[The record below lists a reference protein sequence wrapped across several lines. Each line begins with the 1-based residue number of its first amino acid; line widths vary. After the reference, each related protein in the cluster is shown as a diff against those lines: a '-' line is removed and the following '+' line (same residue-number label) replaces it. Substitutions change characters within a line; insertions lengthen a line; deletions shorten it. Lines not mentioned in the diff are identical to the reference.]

1 MPYVELHA
9 HSSYSFLDGASLP
22 EELAVRAAEL
32 GYPALAL
39 TDHDGVYGSL
49 EFAHAAKH
57 FGVRP
62 ITGAELTLAD
72 RSHVTVLVETAKG
85 YANLCRLITAAH
97 AHTRPEGKETQPPAD
112 PALDQAL
119 LEELNEGLVCLSGCA
134 RHGLAVRNPNGAAR
148 LARAF
153 GRERFFV
160 ELQRPYERGDARRNA
175 GLRDL
180 AASLGVPTIVTG
192 DVHAHHLRRA
202 ALQDVL
208 VAIRHRS
215 SLDGCEAERR
225 GNHECVLLS
234 PAEMVERF
242 PEDRAA
248 VARTVELAER
258 LRFDLTEELGY
269 RYPDFS
275 DSPEPAIV
283 QLAHV
288 CKRTFEDRYPRG
300 HKLRREA
307 RARLDEELKLIDEL
321 GLAGFFLL
329 HWDVLELA
337 RECALEVRG
346 RDSPRHA
353 LPPGRG
359 RGSSVGSLVCYL
371 TGLSHVD
378 PVGAELSLGRFLNRE
393 LDSVPDIDLDFPRD
407 IREKLIVAVT
417 ERYGRE
423 HAALVAS
430 FSTYRSRGAIRDVG
444 KALGLPYA
452 ELERIARVSE
462 GWNAKRVAEELQ
474 QLPDAD
480 RKLLSPRWRAFGE
493 LCHEI
498 AGLPRHISQHPGGMV
513 ISSRPL
519 VELVPVQP
527 AAMAG
532 RQMCQWDKDSC
543 ADAGFLK
550 IDLLGL
556 GMLSAVEDCVDQIA
570 RLQGKPIDLSRIPL
584 DDKAVYEEIQ
594 RADTIGDFQIE
605 SRAQMQS
612 LLRTRPENIDD
623 LTVQVALVR
632 PGPIQGKA
640 VHPYIEHRQRLRED
654 PSFVPPVDHP
664 LLADCLRSTLG
675 VVVFQDQVLEVAI
688 ALAGFSVGEAEG
700 LRRAMS
706 RKRSH
711 DALEAYRERF
721 VEGAL
726 RKGVDAETADMV
738 YDKLVGFSGF
748 GFPKSH
754 AAAFGLLA
762 YQSAWLRHHYPAE
775 FLCALLNAQPMGFYP
790 PATLVR
796 DGQRRGV
803 ETRPP
808 DVNVSA
814 AKCAVEDGAVRI
826 GIDYVNGIG
835 EDRGGGCRRG
845 ARAGANRSP
854 SVRDLAQRTQLSE
867 HGLETL
873 IVAGACDCFELPR
886 RQLLWQLGLVPR
898 SQSVPG
904 SGGEEKQLALPLDP
918 TAATPELPEP
928 TVWERM
934 LADYRTTNLS
944 VGVHPHGAP
953 ACASAGW
960 RDLLARPRERAGP
973 RAGGDRGN
981 GCRTAAAR
989 DRERRRLHADRGRVR
1004 PGQPDRA
1011 AVGLRQ
1017 APSDRPRRAAHP
1029 RARPL
1034 RTDRAQ
1040 PERPRPLARDTRAAR
1055 APDLAGVRSGRQP
1068 ARAPTT
1074 SATADSVGLRRLLIG
1089 SRCSIERPS
1098 CALRLKAVLTSAT
1111 WVNACGKLPSW
1122 RRVSGSHS
1130 SASRPRSLRR
1140 SRSRSKDLLGLVVP
1154 SLEREIVGEPEGA
1167 REERALAGRQPV
1179 DGPCLFVV
1187 RCTGRRARR
1196 ARGHARSPR
1205 PCRPCAG
1212 RPPGGSRRAG
1222 SSAGSRPAAS
1232 SRTTA

>member
-1 MPYVELHA
+1 MTIELQPEFPHRTRKKERFPLAGSRSERAPGARRLRERTAKVPYVELHA

-22 EELAVRAAEL
+22 EELAVQAAEL
-32 GYPALAL
+32 GYPALGL
-39 TDHDGVYGSL
+39 TDHDGLYGSL
-49 EFAHAAKH
+49 EFAHAARH

-62 ITGAELTLAD
+62 ITGAEVTLAD
-72 RSHVTVLVETAKG
+72 RSHVTLLVETQQG
-85 YANLCRLITAAH
+85 YANLCRLLTAAH
-97 AHTRPEGKETQPPAD
+97 AHTRPPGKESQPPAD

-119 LEELNEGLVCLSGCA
+119 LEELNDGLVCLSGCA
-134 RHGLAVRNPNGAAR
+134 RHGLAVRDPNAAAR
-148 LARAF
+148 LAQAF
-153 GRERFFV
+153 GRDRFFV

-175 GLRDL
+175 ALRHL
-180 AASLGVPTIVTG
+180 AGELGVPTLVTG
-192 DVHAHHLRRA
+192 DVHAHHSRRA
-202 ALQDVL
+202 PLQDVL
-208 VAIRHRS
+208 VAVRHRS

-225 GNHECVLLS
+225 GNHECVLLA
-234 PAEMVERF
+234 PGEIVERF
-242 PEDRAA
+242 PDDRAA
-248 VARTVELAER
+248 VVRTVELAER

-275 DSPEPAIV
+275 DSPEPAVV

-288 CKRTFEDRYPRG
+288 CKRAFEERYPRG

-307 RARLDEELKLIDEL
+307 QARLDEELQLIDEL

-346 RDSPRHA
+346 RDSPRHV

-393 LDSVPDIDLDFPRD
+393 LNSVPDIDLDFPRD

-430 FSTYRSRGAIRDVG
+430 FATYRSRGAIRDVG

-462 GWNAKRVAEELQ
+462 GWNAQRVAEELQ
-474 QLPDAD
+474 LLPDAD
-480 RKLLSPRWRAFGE
+480 RKLMSPRWRAFAE
-493 LCHEI
+493 LCREI

-556 GMLSAVEDCVDQIA
+556 GMLSAVEDCVEQIA
-570 RLQGKPIDLSRIPL
+570 RLRGDPIDLSRIPL
-584 DDKAVYEEIQ
+584 DDEGVYDDIQ
-594 RADTIGDFQIE
+594 RADTVGDFQIE

-612 LLRTRPENIDD
+612 LLRTLPENLDD

-640 VHPYIEHRQRLRED
+640 VHPYIEHRQRLRDD
-654 PSFVPPVDHP
+654 PAFVPPVDHP

-711 DALEAYRERF
+711 DALEAYRGRF
-721 VEGAL
+721 IAGAL
-726 RKGVDAETADMV
+726 RLGVDAETADMV

-762 YQSAWLRHHYPAE
+762 YQSAWLRHHYAPE
-775 FLCALLNAQPMGFYP
+775 FLCSLLNAQPMGFYP

-803 ETRPP
+803 ETRSP
-808 DVNVSA
+808 DVNISA
-814 AKCAVEDGAVRI
+814 PKCAVEDGAVRI
-826 GIDYVNGIG
+826 GLDYVNGIA
-835 EDRGGGCRRG
+835 EDDAQAVVEERERGG
-845 ARAGANRSP
+845 AFT

-873 IVAGACDCFELPR
+873 IVAGACDCFGIER
-886 RQLLWQLGLVPR
+886 RRLLWQLGLVPR
-898 SQSVPG
+898 SQTVPG
-904 SGGEEKQLALPLDP
+904 SGGEEKQLALPLEP
-918 TAATPELPEP
+918 TAETPNLPEP

-934 LADYRTTNLS
+934 LADYRTTSLS
-944 VGVHPHGAP
+944 VGVHPLQLLRAHLPKGVISSRELETAPNRAQVAVAGMAVARQRPATANGVVFMLIEDEFGAVNLIVP
-953 ACASAGW
+953 PTVYDRHRAIVRGEP
-960 RDLLARPRERAGP
+960 LILARGRFERI
-973 RAGGDRGN
+973 
-981 GCRTAAAR
+981 
-989 DRERRRLHADRGRVR
+989 ERNQNVLVR
-1004 PGQPDRA
+1004 SLETLG
-1011 AVGLRQ
+1011 
-1017 APSDRPRRAAHP
+1017 
-1029 RARPL
+1029 
-1034 RTDRAQ
+1034 
-1040 PERPRPLARDTRAAR
+1040 PLAREVSRE
-1055 APDLAGVRSGRQP
+1055 SE
-1068 ARAPTT
+1068 
-1074 SATADSVGLRRLLIG
+1074 VGA
-1089 SRCSIERPS
+1089 S
-1098 CALRLKAVLTSAT
+1098 
-1111 WVNACGKLPSW
+1111 LP
-1122 RRVSGSHS
+1122 
-1130 SASRPRSLRR
+1130 
-1140 SRSRSKDLLGLVVP
+1140 
-1154 SLEREIVGEPEGA
+1154 GA
-1167 REERALAGRQPV
+1167 HH
-1179 DGPCLFVV
+1179 F
-1187 RCTGRRARR
+1187 
-1196 ARGHARSPR
+1196 GHR
-1205 PCRPCAG
+1205 
-1212 RPPGGSRRAG
+1212 
-1222 SSAGSRPAAS
+1222 
-1232 SRTTA
+1232 